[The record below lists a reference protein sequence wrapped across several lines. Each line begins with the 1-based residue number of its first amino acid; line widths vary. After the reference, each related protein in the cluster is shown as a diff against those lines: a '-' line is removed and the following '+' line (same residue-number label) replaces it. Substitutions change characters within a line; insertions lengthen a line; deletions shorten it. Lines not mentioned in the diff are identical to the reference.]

1 MKLSPIDGPLPANTS
16 AAWGIPIFYA
26 VAVLARTSVIVVIPT
41 LAFRYLGE
49 ASLVSAIY
57 FIASIGGLL
66 TSMVLPAAL
75 KAIGPWWLTIGAGL
89 MGGVSG
95 ILFTVPGSVPLT
107 LGLACYFLMVQ
118 LFETASNIYALN
130 MIPRRSLARFEPRR
144 IMLAGAAYGIGPL
157 IGTFLLRHGP
167 EWSPFAISVACAF
180 LAPFVLAFLV
190 ENVRTPMIMP
200 IASTKQE
207 FAIKQFLRQ
216 PRLRLA
222 WVLAIGRA
230 AWWQVFFV
238 YTPILIVAAEYDPS
252 YTGAVAGIAS
262 GLLLLSP
269 IWGMFMR
276 RIGLRRYLTVTY
288 AACGIA
294 TAIVGFVTEWSF
306 TWAIIALMFAAL
318 AASGIDSAGNAPFL
332 RSVKNRDRLRMVPI
346 YNTYREI
353 SQIIP
358 AAIFTIVLMFQGVS
372 QVFLWVG
379 LALIILSFYCRNLPR
394 RT

>member
-1 MKLSPIDGPLPANTS
+1 MTLPPVDRPLPANAS

-41 LAFRYLGE
+41 LAFRHLE
-49 ASLVSAIY
+49 NASLVSAIY

-66 TSMVLPAAL
+66 ASTVLPAVL
-75 KAIGPWWLTIGAGL
+75 KAIGPWWLTIGASL
-89 MGGVSG
+89 MGALSG

-107 LGLACYFLMVQ
+107 LGLASYFLMVQ
-118 LFETASNIYALN
+118 LFETVSNIYALN

-144 IMLAGAAYGIGPL
+144 IMLAGVAYGIGPM
-157 IGTFLLRHGP
+157 IGTLLLRHGP
-167 EWSPFAISVACAF
+167 EWSPFAISAACAL
-180 LAPFVLAFLV
+180 LAPLVLVFLV
-190 ENVRTPMIMP
+190 DDVRSPMILP
-200 IASTKQE
+200 VASTKQE

-216 PRLRLA
+216 PRLRIA

-238 YTPILIVAAEYDPS
+238 YTPILVVAAGYDTS
-252 YTGAVAGIAS
+252 YTGAIAGIAS

-276 RIGLRRYLTVTY
+276 YIGLRRYLTATY

-294 TAIVGFVTEWSF
+294 TAIIGLTAEWSF

-332 RSVKNRDRLRMVPI
+332 RSVRKRDRLRMVPI

-379 LALIILSFYCRNLPR
+379 LALVILSFYCKNLPR
-394 RT
+394 RA